1 MYRFSCEWKF
11 SFLLSKH
18 LGVGFA
24 QLMILAR
31 LQDALGLDI
40 QAPGDVIAPA
50 AGEKAGSK
58 NFLLIIPSK
67 NLQNIFFVLVFIWK
81 NDNVIITTKS

>member
-11 SFLLSKH
+11 SFLLSNH
-18 LGVGFA
+18 LRVGFA

-40 QAPGDVIAPA
+40 QAPGDAIAPA

-67 NLQNIFFVLVFIWK
+67 NLQNIFFVLVFTLFYMEK
-81 NDNVIITTKS
+81 

>member
-1 MYRFSCEWKF
+1 MYGFSCEWKF

-24 QLMILAR
+24 QIMILDR

-40 QAPGDVIAPA
+40 QAPGDAIAPV
-50 AGEKAGSK
+50 AGEKAESK

-67 NLQNIFFVLVFIWK
+67 NL
-81 NDNVIITTKS
+81 